1 MAISEQARF
10 EMHLELRKFLGDN
23 VANSL
28 MEHLPPS
35 GWGEVAQKRDVD
47 LVQLQLN
54 LVEKQLN
61 RLSSSFRVLIGV
73 LLSASVAFVIM
84 LIQVNQNLSNL

>member
-1 MAISEQARF
+1 
-10 EMHLELRKFLGDN
+10 
-23 VANSL
+23 
-28 MEHLPPS
+28 MEHLPPL
-35 GWGEVAQKRDVD
+35 GWGEVAQKSDVN

-73 LLSASVAFVIM
+73 LLSAPVAFVIL
-84 LIQVNQNLSNL
+84 LIQVNQSLSSL

>member
-1 MAISEQARF
+1 
-10 EMHLELRKFLGDN
+10 MHLELRKFLGDN

-35 GWGEVAQKRDVD
+35 GWGEVAQKRDID

-61 RLSSSFRVLIGV
+61 RLSSSFRMLIGV

-84 LIQVNQNLSNL
+84 LIQVNQSLSSL

>member
-1 MAISEQARF
+1 
-10 EMHLELRKFLGDN
+10 MHLELRKFLGDN

-28 MEHLPPS
+28 MEHLPPL
-35 GWGEVAQKRDVD
+35 GWGEVAQKSDVN

-73 LLSASVAFVIM
+73 LLSASVAFVIL
-84 LIQVNQNLSNL
+84 LIQVNQSLSNL